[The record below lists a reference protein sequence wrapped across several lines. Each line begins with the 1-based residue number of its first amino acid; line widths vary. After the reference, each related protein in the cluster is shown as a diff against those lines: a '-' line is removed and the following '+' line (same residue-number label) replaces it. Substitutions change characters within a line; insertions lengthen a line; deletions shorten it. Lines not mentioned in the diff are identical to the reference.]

1 MACAYC
7 YVPRRKGYAN
17 PITAFV
23 NIEQISGYLERYAAR
38 QGAKTAPTMA
48 DPNLWGL

>member
-7 YVPRRKGYAN
+7 YVPRRKGFAN

-23 NIEQISGYLERYAAR
+23 NIEQVIATIRRHVAR
-38 QGAKTAPTMA
+38 QGVKPAR
-48 DPNLWGL
+48 N